1 MIFLY
6 FFIIQCHQ
14 ILWNGLKG
22 QYPKTSVSASSFLLS
37 LAWIFPNEPYG
48 KSPFSCLLRNR
59 LLKLWDSTKTSSCL
73 LYSWISVSHRPNQ
86 ILFHQNSYRTLYPLV
101 FLVLTVEYKLLVYV
115 CSALCWCGW
124 RTNLDHL
131 HKTLTSEFSSPSFPL
146 LDPPVS
152 IVYWKKWMFNESL
165 KWIRQNLISSYSLIL
180 FFS

>member
-1 MIFLY
+1 MRELNYSATPQCFQLCDSLKRRQENIPNPRLCCFL
-6 FFIIQCHQ
+6 F
-14 ILWNGLKG
+14 
-22 QYPKTSVSASSFLLS
+22 
-37 LAWIFPNEPYG
+37 WITI
-48 KSPFSCLLRNR
+48 PFSHLLRNR
-59 LLKLWDSTKTSSCL
+59 LLKLWDSAETSSCL
-73 LYSWISVSHRPNQ
+73 LYSWISVCHRQNQ
-86 ILFHQNSYRTLYPLV
+86 ILFHQNSYRTLYPLA

-165 KWIRQNLISSYSLIL
+165 KWIRQNLISSYFLS
-180 FFS
+180 